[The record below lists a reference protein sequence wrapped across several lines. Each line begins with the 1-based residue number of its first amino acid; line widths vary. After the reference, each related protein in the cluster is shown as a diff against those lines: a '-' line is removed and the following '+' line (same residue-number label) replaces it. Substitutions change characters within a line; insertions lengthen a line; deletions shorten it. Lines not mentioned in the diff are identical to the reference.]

1 MELYTLLREFADS
14 WMLLFLFTVFIGV
27 IVWAFRPGS
36 TKAYEDTANI
46 PFRHVDA
53 PAPRKGDE
61 TAAPR
66 GGDKP
71 AATKEARA

>member
-1 MELYTLLREFADS
+1 
-14 WMLLFLFTVFIGV
+14 MLLFLFITFVGI

-53 PAPRKGDE
+53 PAPRRGADA
-61 TAAPR
+61 AAPR
-66 GGDKP
+66 KGDDKP
-71 AATKEARA
+71 AATKEART